1 MIKRI
6 VVKLGTSV
14 LTRGTPQLNRPQMV
28 EITRQCAALR
38 EQGYEV
44 IICTSGAQAVG
55 REQLGYPDLPKTLT
69 NKQMLS
75 AVGQGRLMQMWGSFF
90 EIYGIQTGQILLT
103 RGDFESRN
111 RYLNARDTLQ
121 ALIKHGV
128 VPIINENDSVA
139 NEEIRVGDNDNLSA
153 FVAVIAEADLLIL
166 LTDQKGLFTADPRS
180 NPDAELIKEVEKIDA
195 ALYKLAGGS
204 VTGLGT
210 GGMVTKLESAEK
222 ATRAGITVNIA
233 HGFSPNVIGRI
244 VAGEQI
250 GTRFLPAKQPL
261 MRRKQWL
268 LDGSRVEGKLIIDA
282 GAVRA
287 LREQGRSLLPAG
299 IIAVSGEFQRGYAL
313 DIVDENGVLV
323 GRGISRYSSRG
334 MMLIAGCQSAEIVTR
349 LGYSY
354 GNAVVHRNDF
364 VLT

>member
-1 MIKRI
+1 MTKRI

-14 LTRGTPQLNRPQMV
+14 LTRGTPRLNRPQMV
-28 EITRQCAALR
+28 EIARQCAVVR
-38 EQGYEV
+38 EAGHQV

-111 RYLNARDTLQ
+111 RYLNARETLQ
-121 ALIKHGV
+121 ALIKHDV

-139 NEEIRVGDNDNLSA
+139 NDEIRVGDNDNLSA

-166 LTDQKGLFTADPRS
+166 LTDQEGLFTADPRS
-180 NPDAELIKEVEKIDA
+180 NPEAELIQEVETINA
-195 ALYKLAGGS
+195 ALYQLAGGS

-233 HGFSPNVIGRI
+233 HGFLPNVICRI
-244 VAGEQI
+244 VDGEPI
-250 GTRFLPAKQPL
+250 GTRFLPAKTPL
-261 MRRKQWL
+261 LQRKQWL
-268 LDGSRVEGKLIIDA
+268 RDGSRVAGQITIDT

-299 IIAVSGEFQRGYAL
+299 IIAVSGEFRRG
-313 DIVDENGVLV
+313 DTVNIVGEDASVI
-323 GRGISRYSSRG
+323 GRGISRYASRALRQI
-334 MMLIAGCQSAEIVTR
+334 MGCQSAEISTR

-354 GNAVVHRNDF
+354 GNSVVHRNDF
-364 VLT
+364 VLA